1 MQAIV
6 IGAGVIGVST
16 AWHLRQQGWNVRVVD
31 RQAGPARETSFANA
45 GQISPSYSAPWA
57 HRQAPWLA
65 LRWMF
70 DTQAPLLLRPQA
82 DWRQWRWCLQFLAQ
96 CTDAAYARN
105 FRHIFALGRYSH
117 QALHEV
123 LAQVPMD
130 YQRLQKGIVHFYSD
144 RAAFQ
149 AARKAAPFLRD
160 LGVDRRF
167 ISAEEVLAIEPAL
180 AACRERIA
188 GGSYSPSDETGDARL
203 FTEQLARA
211 CEAAGVV
218 FSWGRQVTRLHSQ
231 AGVLTGLSLR
241 DEHEPERTLH
251 WKADAVVLAGGV
263 FTPRLL
269 RTVGLDAPIYP
280 GLGYSASFPIVDG
293 TRAPS
298 VSVVEDKRLALSRLG
313 DRIRVAGT
321 VALAGYDRQLHRP
334 MARARCEA
342 LARRVEAL
350 FPGACDTRSAEA
362 GGDPR
367 YWAGL
372 RPATPSSVPLIG
384 ASRLKGLW
392 INAGHGT
399 LGWTQGAGSG
409 KALATL
415 MSGTDPGIAFPFLQ
429 APWAA
434 QARS

>member
-6 IGAGVIGVST
+6 LGAGIVGVST
-16 AWHLRQQGWNVRVVD
+16 AWHLRRQGWDVQVID
-31 RQAGPARETSFANA
+31 GHTGPAQETSFANA
-45 GQISPSYSAPWA
+45 GQVSPSYSAPWA
-57 HRQAPWLA
+57 HRKAPWLA

-70 DTQAPLLLRPQA
+70 DPQAPLLLRPQA

-96 CTDAAYARN
+96 CNDTAYERN
-105 FRHIFALGRYSH
+105 YRRIFALGRYSQ
-117 QALHEV
+117 QALHEL
-123 LAQVPMD
+123 LAQVPIQ
-130 YQRLQKGIVHFYSD
+130 YQRLCKGVVHFYSD
-144 RAAFQ
+144 RDSFET
-149 AARKAAPFLRD
+149 ARRVEPFYQE

-167 ISAEEVLAIEPAL
+167 VNADEVVAIEPAL
-180 AACRERIA
+180 AAYRDRIV
-188 GGSYSPSDETGDARL
+188 GGSYSPTDETGDARL

-211 CEAAGVV
+211 CESAGVA
-218 FSWGRQVTRLHSQ
+218 FRWGCKVTQLH
-231 AGVLTGLSLR
+231 AENVALTGISLR
-241 DEHEPERTLH
+241 DEKEPERTFQL
-251 WKADAVVLAGGV
+251 KAHSVVLASGV

-280 GLGYSASFPIVDG
+280 GLGYSASFPIVDAQ
-293 TRAPS
+293 RAPWA
-298 VSVVEDKRLALSRLG
+298 SVVEDKRLALSRLG

-321 VALAGYDRQLHRP
+321 VALAGYSRDLEKP

-342 LARRVEAL
+342 LARRIEAI
-350 FPGACDTRSAEA
+350 FPGACDTRNVQD

-372 RPATPSSVPLIG
+372 RPATPNSVPLIG
-384 ASRLKGLW
+384 ATRVKGLW

-415 MSGTDPGIAFPFLQ
+415 MGGADPGIDFPFLQ
-429 APWAA
+429 APWN
-434 QARS
+434 ARA